1 MKNNRTTSDPNRKM
15 DRLHWHI
22 QHWKSDLQ
30 FMEDEISF
38 IEQLLNSNIFDSNTL
53 NLFERLQGYLERS
66 GGFKLRKVKL
76 EELISKHE
84 NRLGTL
90 MDTKDTMLL
99 AVYYQEHDDLEM
111 EVLACTDDFKSLKA
125 EIFSYVGGTLKR
137 RK

>member
-30 FMEDEISF
+30 FMEDEIKF

-53 NLFERLQGYLERS
+53 NLFERLQDYLGRLDGY
-66 GGFKLRKVKL
+66 KLRKVKL
-76 EELISKHE
+76 GQAISKHE
-84 NRLGTL
+84 SRLGTL
-90 MDTKDTMLL
+90 MGTKDDLL
-99 AVYYQEHDDLEM
+99 LGTYYQEHDDLEM
-111 EVLACTDDFKSLKA
+111 EVLACTDDFKGLKA

>member
-1 MKNNRTTSDPNRKM
+1 MQNNRTTSDPKQKM
-15 DRLHWHI
+15 DWLHWHI

-30 FMEDEISF
+30 FMGDEIKF
-38 IEQLLNSNIFDSNTL
+38 IDQLLNSNIFDSNTL
-53 NLFERLQGYLERS
+53 NLFERLQDYLGRS
-66 GGFKLRKVKL
+66 NGFKLRKIKL

-90 MDTKDTMLL
+90 MDTKENMLL
-99 AVYYQEHDDLEM
+99 GAYYQKHDDLEM

-137 RK
+137 RQ